1 LSILKCGD
9 DFVGVKGLA
18 KLHTTMKMGTNNTDG
33 HRKYKDKN
41 GVPLPEIDEWELVG
55 HQLGTPYQR
64 NGL

>member
-1 LSILKCGD
+1 LFSSILKCGD

-18 KLHTTMKMGTNNTDG
+18 KLHATVKMGTNNTDG
-33 HRKYKDKN
+33 HCKNKDKK
-41 GVPLPEIDEWELVG
+41 EWELVG